1 MSTQKNNLLNFT
13 SNLITFKDVL
23 NFLSKKQKVLQKDIY
38 KAIQTLIDV
47 SDKDIDIIINYL
59 IEKKKCFFK
68 NNYFEFKYDVN
79 DLLVSDFKK
88 QILIEIF
95 SIEEIKKP
103 ILNQSKFFVE
113 NDKVIINLNSID
125 LKFRKYIILLQKL
138 NFLKASVEE
147 NLFEVIDYTIARKLL
162 NRPLKKLSLK
172 QFKKIQKQKELMG
185 ELAEEFVLKLE
196 TKKLENTNKYPKQ
209 ISHVHVAAGYDIVSY
224 NNSGEE
230 IYIEVKGFQNNY
242 SFHWSENEIS
252 VSKNLSDKYYIYCVR
267 FENNKPLEIY
277 TKIHNPYETII
288 EVGKFKYKIKKDFL
302 VKLQ

>member
-1 MSTQKNNLLNFT
+1 MNTQKNNLLNFT

-23 NFLSKKQKVLQKDIY
+23 NFLSKKQTVLQKDIY

-47 SDKDIDIIINYL
+47 SDIDIDIIIKYL
-59 IEKKKCFFK
+59 IEKKKCFLK

-79 DLLVSDFKK
+79 DFLVSDFKK
-88 QILIEIF
+88 QLLIEIF
-95 SIEEIKKP
+95 SIEEIKKSL
-103 ILNQSKFFVE
+103 LNQSKFFVE

-138 NFLKASVEE
+138 NFLKVSDEE
-147 NLFEVIDYTIARKLL
+147 NLFEVIDYTIAKELL
-162 NRPLKKLSLK
+162 NRPLKKLSLE

-185 ELAEEFVLKLE
+185 ELAEEFVLNLE

-209 ISHVHVAAGYDIVSY
+209 ISHVDVTAGYDIVSY
-224 NNSGEE
+224 NKNSEE

-252 VSKNLSDKYYIYCVR
+252 VSKDLSDKYYIYCVR
-267 FENNKPLEIY
+267 FENNKPLKIY
-277 TKIHNPYETII
+277 TKIQNPYEKII
-288 EVGKFKYKIKKDFL
+288 EAGKFEYKIKKDFL

>member
-1 MSTQKNNLLNFT
+1 MNTQKNNLLNFT

-23 NFLSKKQKVLQKDIY
+23 NFLSKKQTVLQKDIY

-47 SDKDIDIIINYL
+47 SDIDIDIIIRYL
-59 IEKKKCFFK
+59 TEKKKCFLK

-103 ILNQSKFFVE
+103 LLNQSKFFVE

-138 NFLKASVEE
+138 NFLKASDEE
-147 NLFEVIDYTIARKLL
+147 NLFEVIDYTIARELL
-162 NRPLKKLSLK
+162 NRPLKKLSLE
-172 QFKKIQKQKELMG
+172 QFKEIQKQKELMG

-196 TKKLENTNKYPKQ
+196 TKKLKNINKYPKQ
-209 ISHVHVAAGYDIVSY
+209 ISHVDVTAGYDIVSY
-224 NNSGEE
+224 NKNGEE

-252 VSKNLSDKYYIYCVR
+252 VSKDLSDKYYIYCVR
-267 FENNKPLEIY
+267 FENNKPLKIY
-277 TKIHNPYETII
+277 TKIQNPYEKII
-288 EVGKFKYKIKKDFL
+288 EAGKFEYKIKKDFL